1 MERTMKLVKTFVFL
15 IPIVF
20 VHFSLALGLPQCG
33 RPENTIHEDPFLG
46 KPFVIYPFEA
56 GDSAQYHAT
65 VVRYCGPGAG
75 NVVLAGSRDS
85 VKADSSVIDSAVG
98 PQAVN
103 VRKAAVLYIH
113 GFNDYFFQRQLA
125 EKMDSAGYVFYAI
138 DLHKYGRSYRDG
150 EMMGELRDIREY
162 YAELDT
168 AIAFIRNIEG
178 DSVPL
183 VMLGHSTGGLITSLY
198 AADRDNGADFAA
210 IVLNSPFL
218 EMNYGWP
225 MRKVVVPV
233 FSAVGALLPGLGI
246 PRSINENYD
255 KSLLKKDYGE
265 WEYDSKFKVRG
276 SLPVDFGWLRAIH
289 QGHVRVQAG
298 LRLVPP
304 VLVMHSGCSYH
315 DDDWSEEYT
324 HCDGVLDVEH
334 IREYGRNLGPS
345 VQLEEIEGGLHDLF
359 LSRLPARDNAYRKM
373 FEFLDSR
380 L

>member
-1 MERTMKLVKTFVFL
+1 MKLVKTFVFL

-75 NVVLAGSRDS
+75 SVVLAGSCDS
-85 VKADSSVIDSAVG
+85 VKAGSSVIDSAVG

>member
-1 MERTMKLVKTFVFL
+1 MKLAKTFVFL

-75 NVVLAGSRDS
+75 SVVLAGSRDS

>member
-1 MERTMKLVKTFVFL
+1 MKLVKTFVFL

-75 NVVLAGSRDS
+75 SVVLAGSRDS

-150 EMMGELRDIREY
+150 ETMGELRDIREY

>member
-1 MERTMKLVKTFVFL
+1 MKFVKTSLFL
-15 IPIVF
+15 ILIVL
-20 VHFSLALGLPQCG
+20 VHFSLASGLSQCG
-33 RPENTIHEDPFLG
+33 DIERTIHEDLFLG
-46 KPFVIYPFEA
+46 KPFANYPFEA

-65 VVRYCGPGAG
+65 VVLYCGPGASR
-75 NVVLAGSRDS
+75 VALAGSRDS
-85 VKADSSVIDSAVG
+85 VKADSSVADSAVG
-98 PQAVN
+98 PQAAN

-138 DLHKYGRSYRDG
+138 DLHKYGRSYREG
-150 EMMGELRDIREY
+150 ETMGELRDIQEY
-162 YAELDT
+162 YAELDS

-178 DSVPL
+178 DSVLL
-183 VMLGHSTGGLITSLY
+183 VMLGHSTGGLIACLY
-198 AADRDNGADFAA
+198 AADRDNGAGFAA

-225 MRKVVVPV
+225 MRKFVVPV
-233 FSAVGALLPGLGI
+233 FSAVGTFLPGLGI
-246 PRSINENYD
+246 PRSANENYD
-255 KSLLKKDYGE
+255 KSLLKTDYGE
-265 WEYDSKFKVRG
+265 WEYDSKLKVRG
-276 SLPVDFGWLRAIH
+276 SLPIDFGWLRAIH

-304 VLVMHSGCSYH
+304 VLVMHSSCSYH
-315 DDDWSEEYT
+315 DDEWSDEYT

-345 VQLEEIEGGLHDLF
+345 VQFEEIEGGLHDLF
-359 LSRLPARDNAYRKM
+359 LSHLPARDKAYRKM
-373 FEFLDSR
+373 FEFLDGR

>member
-1 MERTMKLVKTFVFL
+1 MKLVKTFVFL

>member
-1 MERTMKLVKTFVFL
+1 MKLVKTFVFL

-150 EMMGELRDIREY
+150 ETMGELRDIREY